1 LLEEA
6 AVAAAED
13 EDADERLAGDTER
26 EEPLSESELSVDDAE
41 RERLRLRT
49 DLCDLLCLR
58 SDLML
63 LFFFLLSFFRSFL
76 LLLLSLL
83 CLWLF
88 VPLPLLDFFA
98 SLRARLRSRESSL
111 SESLPLELESCRPMV
126 EAGWRCCCRGCCC

>member
-1 LLEEA
+1 LLDEA
-6 AVAAAED
+6 AAAAAEE
-13 EDADERLAGDTER
+13 EDADERFAGDTER
-26 EEPLSESELSVDDAE
+26 EEPLSESERSVDEAD
-41 RERLRLRT
+41 RERLRLRS

-58 SDLML
+58 SDLLL

-83 CLWLF
+83 CLWL
-88 VPLPLLDFFA
+88 LLALLLLLLLLVFFA

-126 EAGWRCCCRGCCC
+126 EAG